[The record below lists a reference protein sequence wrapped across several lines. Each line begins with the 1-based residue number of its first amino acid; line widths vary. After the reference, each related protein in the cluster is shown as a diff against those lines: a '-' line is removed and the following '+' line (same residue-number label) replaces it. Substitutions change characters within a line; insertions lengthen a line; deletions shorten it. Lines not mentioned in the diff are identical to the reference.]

1 MIPKNGAA
9 MRVLVVDDDDL
20 VRTVAVDTLED
31 AGFEVIEAATAEEAL
46 DRCED
51 RNTDLLFTDIML
63 SGSLDGWDIAER
75 CRDAHPDLP
84 VIYTTGY
91 SLRAHRPV
99 AGSRLLHKPYQTGEL
114 VRVVSEMVGQSR
126 PSA

>member
-1 MIPKNGAA
+1 

-46 DRCED
+46 DRCEEREAD
-51 RNTDLLFTDIML
+51 VLFTDIML
-63 SGSLDGWDIAER
+63 SGNLDGWDIAEK
-75 CRDAHPDLP
+75 CRETHPHLP

-91 SLRAHRPV
+91 SLREHRPV
-99 AGSRLLHKPYQTGEL
+99 PGSRLLHKPYRTSEL
-114 VRVVSEMVGQSR
+114 IRLVCDAVGQS
-126 PSA
+126 PPHA

>member
-1 MIPKNGAA
+1 

-20 VRTVAVDTLED
+20 VRTVAVDTLEE

-46 DRCED
+46 DRCEE
-51 RNTDLLFTDIML
+51 RTADLLFTDIML
-63 SGSLDGWDIAER
+63 SGNLDGWDIAER

-91 SLRAHRPV
+91 SLKGHRPV
-99 AGSRLLHKPYQTGEL
+99 PGSRLLHKPYQSAEL
-114 VRVVSEMVGQSR
+114 LRVISDMVDRSR
-126 PSA
+126 PNA

>member
-1 MIPKNGAA
+1 

-46 DRCED
+46 DRCEERTAD
-51 RNTDLLFTDIML
+51 VLFTDIML
-63 SGSLDGWDIAER
+63 SEDGWDIAER
-75 CRDAHPDLP
+75 CREAHPDIP

-99 AGSRLLHKPYQTGEL
+99 PGSRLLHKPYQSAEL
-114 VRVVSEMVGQSR
+114 VRVISAVVGQSR

>member
-1 MIPKNGAA
+1 

-46 DRCED
+46 DRCEERTAD
-51 RNTDLLFTDIML
+51 VLFTDIML
-63 SGSLDGWDIAER
+63 SGNLEIAER
-75 CRDAHPDLP
+75 CREAHPDIP

-99 AGSRLLHKPYQTGEL
+99 PGSRLLHKPYQSAEL
-114 VRVVSEMVGQSR
+114 VRVISAVVGQSR

>member
-1 MIPKNGAA
+1 

-46 DRCED
+46 DRCEERTAD
-51 RNTDLLFTDIML
+51 VLFTDIML
-63 SGSLDGWDIAER
+63 SGNLDGLDIAER
-75 CRDAHPDLP
+75 CREAHPDIP

-99 AGSRLLHKPYQTGEL
+99 PGSRLLHKPYQSAEL
-114 VRVVSEMVGQSR
+114 VRVISAVVGQSR

>member
-1 MIPKNGAA
+1 

-46 DRCED
+46 DRCEERTAD
-51 RNTDLLFTDIML
+51 VLFTDIML
-63 SGSLDGWDIAER
+63 SGNLDGWDIAEQ
-75 CRDAHPDLP
+75 CREAHPDIP

-99 AGSRLLHKPYQTGEL
+99 PGSRLLHKPYQSAEL
-114 VRVVSEMVGQSR
+114 VRVISAVVGQSR